1 MTTDTTIHS
10 AVVAGQQLLAEH
22 ASKELLRFIT
32 CGSVDDGKS
41 TLIGRLLLEAGA
53 IYDDQIAVLQSD
65 SEKHGTNGGEIDT
78 ALLLDGLED
87 ERQQGI
93 TIDVAYRY
101 FSTSKR
107 KFIIAD
113 TPGHEQFTRN
123 MATGASTANLAVI
136 LVDASKGVLT
146 QTKRHAFIVA
156 LLGIKHV
163 VLAVNKMD
171 LVDYDQAVFNQ
182 ICAEF
187 HEFSKKLDIPDIRFL
202 PLSALKG
209 DNVVEPSANML
220 WYEGNSLLHTLETIY
235 IGADDNLRDLRFP
248 IQWVNRPHANFRG
261 YSGTIASG
269 TLRVGDQVIVLPS
282 KKTTRVQSIV
292 TRDGQLSEA
301 QSPQSVTV
309 TLEDEVDIARGDML
323 VRPGNRPKVSRDA
336 DVMLV
341 WMSEHPMVPGKQYW
355 VKHTTRRTSGE
366 IQDVRYAIDVNTL
379 HRSAATTLKLNEI
392 GRCKISLHDPV
403 MFDPYRNNRET
414 GSFVVVDRITHE
426 TVAAGMFL
434 DSDGEEKSNEH
445 WDGQPASGRLH
456 RASSFI
462 SDKDRQASYGHTPF
476 TLLITGLSGS
486 GKTTTALDLEKY
498 LFEAGKKCVV
508 LDGQNM
514 RFGISRDL
522 GFSASERSEN
532 LRRAAEI
539 AKTLN
544 DSGLICIAAFVA
556 PHEDVRKRVRDLI
569 GPDRFLNI
577 HLEAPIEVC
586 RERDTTGRYLAA
598 ERGEIDDF
606 PGVTSEYEE
615 PDNTVLRVQTHELSR
630 DEVLK
635 KVLAAIE
642 NNESIRAADSS

>member
-379 HRSAATTLKLNEI
+379 HRSAAATLKLNEI

>member
-1 MTTDTTIHS
+1 MTTDTIINTAHD
-10 AVVAGQQLLAEH
+10 AGQQLLAEH

-53 IYDDQIAVLQSD
+53 VYDDQIAMLQTD
-65 SEKHGTNGGEIDT
+65 SEKHGTNGDEIDT

-136 LVDASKGVLT
+136 LVDASKGILT

-171 LVDYDQAVFNQ
+171 LVDYDQTAFDQ

-187 HEFSKKLDIPDIRFL
+187 HRFSTKLDIPDIRFV

-209 DNVVEPSANML
+209 DNVVSPSANLL

-248 IQWVNRPHANFRG
+248 IQWVNRPHADFRG

-269 TLRVGDQVIVLPS
+269 TLRVGDEVIVLPS

-292 TRDGQLSEA
+292 TRDGNLSEA

-323 VRPGNRPKVSRDA
+323 VRPGNRPKISRDA

-341 WMSEHPMVPGKQYW
+341 WMSEHAMVPGKQYW

-366 IQDVRYAIDVNTL
+366 IQEVRYAIDVNTL
-379 HRSAATTLKLNEI
+379 HRSAATTLRLNEI
-392 GRCKISLHDPV
+392 GRCKISLHDPI

-434 DSDGEEKSNEH
+434 DKDAEETSSEH
-445 WDGQPASGRLH
+445 RDEQPTNGYLR
-456 RASSFI
+456 RAVSYVT
-462 SDKDRQASYGHTPF
+462 DEQRQVSYGQKPF

-486 GKTTTALDLEKY
+486 GKTATALDLEKH
-498 LFEAGKKCVV
+498 LFDAGKKCVV

-522 GFSASERSEN
+522 GFSAPERSEN

-544 DSGLICIAAFVA
+544 ESGLICIAAFVA
-556 PHEDVRKRVRDLI
+556 PHEDVRNRVRDLI
-569 GPDRFLNI
+569 GLDRFHHI
-577 HLEAPIEVC
+577 HLEASLEVC

-598 ERGEIDDF
+598 ERGEIEDY
-606 PGVTSEYEE
+606 PGVTSVYQD
-615 PDNTVLRVQTHELSR
+615 PDSSAVRVQTDVLSR
-630 DEVLK
+630 EEVLQ
-635 KVLAAIE
+635 KVLAVIE
-642 NNESIRAADSS
+642 YKFGR